1 MCLSLVILIAISGV
15 IADPVSA
22 FHAALGPGTRKSTT
36 GISLTRSTTRP
47 HWACPAGACE
57 AIINPR
63 PVRAQGGF
71 ALPGKQALLEGSG
84 ELGGYD
90 PKDLQSAY
98 NIPSGVATTQTI
110 ALVDAFGYPNAESDL
125 AKYRERYGLAPCT
138 KANGCFRRVNESGE
152 EANYPKANSLTQE
165 EGWQGES
172 ALDLDMASAACP
184 ECHLVLV
191 ESNRE
196 SVRDLSEANIAAFK
210 LGATEISNSW
220 GLAENDSECGL
231 LGCSEYREHFHHP
244 GVVTTAA
251 AGDTGYADEY
261 SRGASPEF
269 PASSPYVVAVG
280 GTSLHKATNAR
291 GWSENVWNEP
301 LHAVGTGS
309 GCSLFEPKSSW
320 QTDAACTNR
329 TDNDVAAVAAVATP
343 VSMYITPEGWAVA
356 GGTSASA
363 PLVAGIMAHASESTR
378 SLEGGYAFYQDPGS
392 LFDVT
397 SGNNGSCTPPA
408 LDEYLCNAGMGYDGP
423 SGLGTPDGVPTV
435 QPLAVTAVEPHEGPE
450 AGLTSVTITGS
461 SFTGATA
468 VKFGSAAATS
478 FTVSSSGQI
487 RASSPAGSG
496 TVDVTV
502 TTPAGTSANNPAD
515 KFTYIKQPA
524 PAISGINPSSG
535 PAAGGTKLTITGSNF
550 TGATAVKF
558 GSAAATSFTVSS
570 SGQITATSPAGSG
583 TVDVTVTTP
592 AGTSATRLADWFT
605 YLHAAA
611 TCALRPQSVRFG
623 VGESSKKGKQGNR
636 RKAGTVAL
644 IAICNQNDN
653 GSLNGAIRLVGKKGK
668 HGKQRT
674 KVFQLGAVHAAL
686 KAGVATG
693 VKMQLPAA
701 LVLAVRPGTK
711 GSAAFTLTASNAN
724 GTSGATARI
733 PSLKL

>member
-22 FHAALGPGTRKSTT
+22 FHAALGPGTRKSAT

-220 GLAENDSECGL
+220 GLAENDPECGL
-231 LGCSEYREHFHHP
+231 VGCSEYREHFHHP

-461 SFTGATA
+461 NFTGATA

-502 TTPAGTSANNPAD
+502 TTPAGTSA
-515 KFTYIKQPA
+515 
-524 PAISGINPSSG
+524 
-535 PAAGGTKLTITGSNF
+535 
-550 TGATAVKF
+550 
-558 GSAAATSFTVSS
+558 
-570 SGQITATSPAGSG
+570 
-583 TVDVTVTTP
+583 
-592 AGTSATRLADWFT
+592 TRLGDWFT
-605 YLHAAA
+605 YLHAAP
-611 TCALRPQSVRFG
+611 TCALRPQSDRFG
-623 VGESSKKGKQGNR
+623 VGESSKKGKQGNH

-644 IAICNQNDN
+644 IAICNQNAN

-733 PSLKL
+733 PCLKL